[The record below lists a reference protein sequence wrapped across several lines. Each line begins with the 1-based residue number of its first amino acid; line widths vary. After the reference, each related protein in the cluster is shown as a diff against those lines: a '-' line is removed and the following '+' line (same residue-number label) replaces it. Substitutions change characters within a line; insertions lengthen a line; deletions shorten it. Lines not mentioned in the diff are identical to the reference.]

1 MSASLAIPTLAA
13 QRRQVIR
20 NDRLA
25 GRSNLNGEQDGLE
38 LGQAVPIVFGRR
50 VNGVGGVWLSP
61 PATECRFENDTLNR
75 VTASYHLVL
84 CDGQLGTIPVGDVYQ
99 GDTPVISQ
107 IVQAYDTRAGSWL
120 PGNFIQQR
128 FNVTSLQQTLFVEG
142 KAIANDT
149 AGMLDL
155 GGIDSPALAQLIQD
169 RSASVQIKSS
179 GNYVTSF
186 EIDVSS
192 IVDWPQEGAQAA
204 TRGVVTISLAAGTP
218 GEPAA
223 FSVLRDVNT
232 LPWTLQS
239 DPASYADGV
248 TSTSD
253 PRVQNVNADS
263 GQVFTVGNGWI
274 YERGDDG
281 RYMPTELY
289 QVSRPASTQS
299 YGAIE
304 FNLQEVIRPG
314 FIMRETL
321 PGISLFGGLP
331 PVTYQLVINE
341 TNSEPYPKPEATL
354 YCGTGGSYDKLTT
367 LSVTKQYPIGEGWRR
382 QIHVFLRNG
391 ESVPRLIEE
400 TTGPSN
406 LFPDLARRLLR
417 ASALMPDELIDDQQL
432 LAAAQFND
440 TLNLRCNGLVAN
452 PTNVREWLDRTARLF
467 LLTPTN
473 RWGRIGLRPAV
484 VVTGSAINLDPI
496 TPVMVFDE
504 ANIVPGSL
512 SVSYVPRSDR
522 VPRAALITWRD
533 QPEDNVGIMRATE
546 VRYDGEAVDGP
557 YDDIDGSDLIC
568 AEAHAS
574 MVGALG
580 LARRR
585 HITHSITLRALPT
598 AAAAALLPGAIIRV
612 NRARRPTVGASS
624 TWSYLY
630 EVDQITGP
638 PLGPWTIQ
646 ATHFPVDSTGRSLI
660 ALDLANMTILQPA

>member
-1 MSASLAIPTLAA
+1 MSAALAIPTLAA
-13 QRRQVIR
+13 QRRQLIR
-20 NDRLA
+20 NDQLSV
-25 GRSNLNGEQDGLE
+25 RSNLNGEQDGLE
-38 LGQAVPIVFGRR
+38 LGQSVPIVFGRR

-99 GDTPVISQ
+99 GDTWAGSQ
-107 IVQAYDTRAGSWL
+107 VVQAYDTRAGSWL

-128 FNVTSLQQTLFVEG
+128 FNVTTTSRTLFVEG
-142 KAIANDT
+142 KAIGNDA

-155 GGIDSPALAQLIQD
+155 GGLDSPALAQLIQD
-169 RSASVQIKSS
+169 RGASVQIKSS

-186 EIDVSS
+186 EIDVNAS
-192 IVDWPQEGAQAA
+192 INWPQEGAQAA
-204 TRGVVTISLAAGTP
+204 TRGVVTLSLATGTP
-218 GEPAA
+218 GETSTS
-223 FSVLRDVNT
+223 SVLRDVTT
-232 LPWTLQS
+232 LPWILQS

-248 TSTSD
+248 TSTSA
-253 PRVQNVNADS
+253 PRVQNLNADY
-263 GQVFTVGNGWI
+263 GQVFTVGNSWV
-274 YERGDDG
+274 YDRGEAG

-289 QVSRPASTQS
+289 QVTRPASAQP
-299 YGAIE
+299 YGALE

-331 PVTYQLVINE
+331 PVTYQLVISE

-354 YCGTGGSYDKLTT
+354 YCGTGGSYDQLTT
-367 LSVTKQYPIGEGWRR
+367 LSVTKQYPSGEGWKR

-391 ESVPRLIEE
+391 EPVPRLIEG

-417 ASALMPDELIDDQQL
+417 ASALVPDELIDDQQL

-452 PTNVREWLDRTARLF
+452 PSNVRELLDRTARLF

-484 VVTGSAINLDPI
+484 ATTGSAINTSPI

-504 ANIVPGSL
+504 NNIVPGSL

-522 VPRAALITWRD
+522 VPRAALVMWRD
-533 QPEDNVGIMRATE
+533 QPENDLGVMRSTE
-546 VRYDGEAVDGP
+546 VRYAGEAVDGP

-574 MVGALG
+574 MVGALP

-585 HITHSITLRALPT
+585 HITHSITLQALPT
-598 AAAAALLPGAIIRV
+598 AEAAALLPGSIIRV

-630 EVDQITGP
+630 EVSQITGP

-646 ATHFPVDSTGRSLI
+646 ATHFPVDSAGRSLI
-660 ALDLANMTILQPA
+660 ALDLVNMTLLPPA